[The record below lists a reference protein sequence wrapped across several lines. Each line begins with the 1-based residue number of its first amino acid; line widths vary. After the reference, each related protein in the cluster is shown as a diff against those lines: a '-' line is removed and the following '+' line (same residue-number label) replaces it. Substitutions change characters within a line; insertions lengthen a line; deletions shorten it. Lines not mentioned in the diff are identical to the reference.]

1 MGRLDGKVAVISGAA
16 RGQGRAHAVTLA
28 REGASIVAFDVCEPL
43 ASVMTPGATE
53 EDLAETMR
61 LVEEQD
67 QRCVTSK
74 TDARDLAELQGLAER
89 AMGEFGRVDILLVN
103 HGLWHVSAN
112 SWDDLEEDAWQ
123 ESIDVMLT
131 GAWKVCKAFIPKIVA
146 GEQGGSVVLT
156 SSVNGFT
163 VQPGAGDY
171 CAAKAGVIHLMH
183 VLAWELGQ
191 HNIRVNAVCP
201 GGIQTPMLLEGGTVE
216 RAVELHPE
224 YIGNNRNRLAIEWQ
238 PPESISNAILYLVS
252 DDGFYT
258 TGVALPVDAGWSIY

>member
-1 MGRLDGKVAVISGAA
+1 RNLSEARSGPLRIAKRPVVGYGRPPRGRRPTRCNRERAPAAAGRRTRMGRLDGKVAVISGAA

-43 ASVMTPGATE
+43 SSVMTPGATE

-74 TDARDLAELQGLAER
+74 TDARDLAGLQALAAR

-131 GAWKVCKAFIPKIVA
+131 GAWK
-146 GEQGGSVVLT
+146 
-156 SSVNGFT
+156 
-163 VQPGAGDY
+163 
-171 CAAKAGVIHLMH
+171 
-183 VLAWELGQ
+183 
-191 HNIRVNAVCP
+191 
-201 GGIQTPMLLEGGTVE
+201 
-216 RAVELHPE
+216 
-224 YIGNNRNRLAIEWQ
+224 
-238 PPESISNAILYLVS
+238 
-252 DDGFYT
+252 
-258 TGVALPVDAGWSIY
+258 